1 MSEDGAEAMAS
12 GGGDEPAPIDLHE
25 ISRAALVTAA
35 ALALPLVFHVV
46 HLGHVFLPM
55 YLPILVGGFVL
66 RPRSAVIAGAA
77 APLLSAVATGMPPL
91 FPPIAVWMALEL
103 ALMAALAAAL
113 HRRRRIPATVTVALV
128 LLVGRTVYLTAAYLT
143 GLWLDLPARLF
154 TLATF
159 LAGWPGM
166 LLALLAVPRAVQL
179 LEHHRRT
186 P

>member
-1 MSEDGAEAMAS
+1 MSEDVTEAAN
-12 GGGDEPAPIDLHE
+12 GEPGDGPAPIDLHE

-35 ALALPLVFHVV
+35 ALALPFVFHVL

-66 RPRSAVIAGAA
+66 RPRSAVIVGAA

-91 FPPIAVWMALEL
+91 FPPIAAWMALEL
-103 ALMAALAAAL
+103 ALMAGLLAVL
-113 HRRRRIPATVTVALV
+113 HRRRLVPATVAVALV
-128 LLVGRTVYLTAAYLT
+128 LLFGRTVYLAAAYLT

-154 TLATF
+154 TLASF
-159 LAGWPGM
+159 LAAWPGM

-179 LEHHRRT
+179 LERHRRT

>member
-1 MSEDGAEAMAS
+1 MTEDVSEATAGGPGDG
-12 GGGDEPAPIDLHE
+12 PAPIDLRE

-35 ALALPLVFHVV
+35 ALALPLVFHVL

-91 FPPIAVWMALEL
+91 FPPIAAWMALEL
-103 ALMAALAAAL
+103 ALMAGLSAVL
-113 HRRRRIPATVTVALV
+113 HRRRLVPVTITLALV
-128 LLVGRTVYLTAAYLT
+128 LIVGRTVYLAAAYVT
-143 GLWLDLPARLF
+143 GLWLDLPARLL

-179 LEHHRRT
+179 LERHRRT